1 MAAMRV
7 EERTAMK
14 YFAPNITLFL
24 EFLGV
29 NHSLTQ
35 RILIHHRC
43 VINRKI
49 LTFADEVNHG

>member
-1 MAAMRV
+1 MAVMRV
-7 EERTAMK
+7 KERTAMK
-14 YFAPNITLFL
+14 YFAPNITLFP
-24 EFLGV
+24 EFLGI

-35 RILIHHRC
+35 RILIYNRC